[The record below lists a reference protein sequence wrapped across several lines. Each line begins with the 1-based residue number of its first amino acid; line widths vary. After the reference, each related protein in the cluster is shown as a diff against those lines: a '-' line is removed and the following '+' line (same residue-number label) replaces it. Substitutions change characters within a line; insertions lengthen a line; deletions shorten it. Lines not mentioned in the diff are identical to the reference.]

1 MKLNEMRD
9 LLNSRGIQLT
19 KSLGQNFLHDQN
31 QIQRIVALAE
41 LRQED
46 KVLEIGP
53 GLGPLTEA
61 LLESGAHVLAIEKD
75 QRLCEILRE
84 RFSTRANFE
93 LLNADAL
100 NYLKAR
106 GEGQGARD
114 WRDWKC
120 VSNLPYSVASP
131 ILVELALVPSPP
143 ERIVATLQSEVAQ
156 RIMAA
161 ADTEH
166 YGQLSLFLQLRYK
179 PDSFIKIPAGSFF
192 PPPEVESTCIL
203 LRRRAEVLIDLDLI
217 PKFFR
222 VVKLAFSA
230 RRKMMSKLLKQQ
242 WAVEAITGALAEAG
256 VSSQARAETVTL
268 EQFVTLTKALV
279 RLSSKDKGNAQ
290 HAQSVATAS

>member
-1 MKLNEMRD
+1 MKLNEMRE

-19 KSLGQNFLHDQN
+19 KSPGQNFLHDQN

-41 LRQED
+41 LREED

-61 LLESGAHVLAIEKD
+61 LLNSGAHVLAIEKD
-75 QRLCEILRE
+75 QRLCDILRE
-84 RFSTRANFE
+84 RFDTRANFE

-106 GEGQGARD
+106 GEGHGRD
-114 WRDWKC
+114 WREWKL

-156 RIMAA
+156 RIIAD

-203 LRRRAEVLIDLDLI
+203 LRRRAEALIELDLI

-242 WAVEAITGALAEAG
+242 WPVEAIAGALAAAG

-268 EQFVTLTKALV
+268 EQFVILTKALV
-279 RLSSKDKGNAQ
+279 TLSARGKENSQPAQ
-290 HAQSVATAS
+290 PIDAAS